1 MSHTWTDLLAA
12 VGVAPALPGAR
23 CRGKHH
29 LFDDAE
35 KNEAAEVV
43 AQRHAQALQ
52 LCSGCTALARA
63 PPGSNP
69 CRRRVA
75 RPVSWPAS
83 SRPPSHPADHARIQR
98 DQQTGQPSQQTRADP
113 RGVGWHRERREVDP

>member
-1 MSHTWTDLLAA
+1 VSNTWTDLLAA

-29 LFDDAE
+29 LYDDAE

-52 LCSGCTALARA
+52 LCSGCTALASCATWFESLPPSRR
-63 PPGSNP
+63 PPGVVAGRLSAAKTVGRP
-69 CRRRVA
+69 RRSA
-75 RPVSWPAS
+75 
-83 SRPPSHPADHARIQR
+83 
-98 DQQTGQPSQQTRADP
+98 
-113 RGVGWHRERREVDP
+113 